1 MRLLKLPLLLV
12 AIACLLYA
20 SAEAKDN
27 YDEVLRVEAHPCE
40 LVSVVY
46 DWDFSVSDHGFTPAI
61 CAGGLPVW
69 QWGAEAVIPGA
80 PANVWATVLNGN
92 YPNLAGESLIA
103 PAFTVTPD
111 ASLMEV
117 WHFVHIETNW
127 DGGNVKVNGQ
137 IIEPMVAGGYTHTMN
152 SAPVCVAGQRG
163 WSGFGWEGPSQVW
176 LQQCFDLSDY
186 MGQEIVVQ
194 FDFGSDSSVMYPGW
208 YLGYV
213 KVGNDDVTP
222 SDSPSWGEIKS
233 NFR

>member
-1 MRLLKLPLLLV
+1 MRLLKLTPLLV
-12 AIACLLYA
+12 AIACLLCP

-27 YDEVLRVEAHPCE
+27 YDEAIRVDAHPCG
-40 LVSVVY
+40 LVSVAY
-46 DWDFSVSDHGFTPAI
+46 DWDFSVSDHGFTTAI

-69 QWGAEAVIPGA
+69 QWGAENVIPNA

-111 ASLMEV
+111 AFLLEV
-117 WHFVHIETNW
+117 WHYVHIETNW

-137 IIEPMVAGGYTHTMN
+137 IAYPVGGYTHTMN
-152 SAPVCVAGQRG
+152 SAPVCVGGQPG

-194 FDFGSDSSVMYPGW
+194 FDFGTDGSVMYPGW

-213 KVGNDDVTP
+213 KVGSDEVTP
-222 SDSPSWGEIKS
+222 SDSPTWGEIKS
-233 NFR
+233 VFR